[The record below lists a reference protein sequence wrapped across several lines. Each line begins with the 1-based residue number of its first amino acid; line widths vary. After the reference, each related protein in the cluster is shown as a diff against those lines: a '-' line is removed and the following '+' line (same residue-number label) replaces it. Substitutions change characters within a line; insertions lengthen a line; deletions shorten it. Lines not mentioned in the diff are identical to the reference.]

1 MGVPGKRDPSSHRTP
16 AQVRALDSGYN
27 HTPEQIKKRAERNTA
42 RQTLMKK
49 GKVHK
54 GDGKDVDHKKPLRSG
69 GSNSPSN
76 WRVIPQHQNR
86 GWERKGK

>member
-1 MGVPGKRDPSSHRTP
+1 
-16 AQVRALDSGYN
+16 
-27 HTPEQIKKRAERNTA
+27 
-42 RQTLMKK
+42 MKK

-54 GDGKDVDHKKPLRSG
+54 GDGKDVDHKRMLKDG

-76 WRVIPQHQNR
+76 WRVISQHQNR

>member
-1 MGVPGKRDPSSHRTP
+1 MKKVGVRDPSSHRTP
-16 AQVRALDSGYN
+16 QQVQKMDRGFN
-27 HTPEQIKKRAERNTA
+27 HRPSEIDKRAQRNYA
-42 RQTLMKK
+42 RAQYMKK

-54 GDGKDVDHKKPLRSG
+54 GDGKDIDHRKMLKDG

-76 WRVIPQHQNR
+76 WRVLSEHKNR